1 MVSGMTRYEKMKR
14 KCEELKIEAP
24 SKKAYSKTARE
35 IKNFI
40 DKLLDIILKRKLK
53 NKTTLLIGNS
63 NLIVKGSWVTS
74 ITYPNGKIIEIRGK
88 DLSIEIL
95 KEK

>member
-1 MVSGMTRYEKMKR
+1 MSRYKEFQQ
-14 KCEELKIEAP
+14 KCRELNIDVP

-35 IKNFI
+35 IKDFI
-40 DKLLDIILKRKLK
+40 DKLLNMILKHKLR
-53 NKTTLLIGNS
+53 NNNTIFIGNS
-63 NLIVKGSWVTS
+63 NLLIKGLWVTS
-74 ITYPNGKIIEIRGK
+74 ITYPNGKIVEIRGK